1 MTRRCKLLQR
11 STGKKLWNHLNKNQT
26 FEDKGCQV
34 SNEEMDKIKQ
44 NQIFELNKVINKYK
58 LNDKKLNKQI
68 KEMEEDHSIV
78 LGRLSKQMNQ
88 VRELTTELSDAHKR
102 IFELEDNEEQNK

>member
-1 MTRRCKLLQR
+1 
-11 STGKKLWNHLNKNQT
+11 
-26 FEDKGCQV
+26 
-34 SNEEMDKIKQ
+34 
-44 NQIFELNKVINKYK
+44 
-58 LNDKKLNKQI
+58 
-68 KEMEEDHSIV
+68 MEEDHSIV